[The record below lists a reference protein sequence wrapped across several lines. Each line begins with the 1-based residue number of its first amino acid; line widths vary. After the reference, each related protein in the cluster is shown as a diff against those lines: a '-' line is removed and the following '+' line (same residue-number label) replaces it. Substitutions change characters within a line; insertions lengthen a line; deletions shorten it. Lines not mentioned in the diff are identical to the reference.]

1 MHRVIVLLSFLAAGC
16 AGDESQPQGTRP
28 NVAAATQPSAEALRL
43 DSSQI
48 SPMYRETL
56 AIDLPTVA
64 QVASLKNIDILE
76 ARQAVEASRGQY
88 ESAFGAIFPVIA
100 PGAVLDHLQ
109 GVNRSDIGQ
118 VVAVNFT
125 TFQPAL
131 LVQLFL
137 NPGRVYYEVVASKK
151 RLLAT
156 QQQERFVIMETIR
169 SAVVQYYDLILA
181 QTRVSVAREAVTEA
195 EELLRLTRLRLRAG
209 TGLPADEL
217 RALASLAGRQQD
229 LVLALNGF
237 YEASITLASTLYL
250 DASVTLV
257 PKPEQIAPT
266 RLVREDL
273 GIDEMLTIAMQWR
286 PDLESVKNFAA
297 ATTADTNAT
306 IWGAAAPQ
314 LQAGYQFGG
323 LSSQTPGQNF
333 PLQKQEHASASAIWT
348 LSPSIFGQVKTAS
361 AVEQQAALEAER
373 RLEDVR
379 ALVLRAAQ
387 ESTTNAQIIPI
398 AKQQVDAADEALR
411 LARQN
416 LQAGTALTIDVL
428 QAEDAVNEA
437 RLRYAS
443 AVTNYNQSRTNLLAA
458 LGLIDSVT
466 ISASGAAASPTI
478 P

>member
-1 MHRVIVLLSFLAAGC
+1 
-16 AGDESQPQGTRP
+16 
-28 NVAAATQPSAEALRL
+28 
-43 DSSQI
+43 
-48 SPMYRETL
+48 
-56 AIDLPTVA
+56 
-64 QVASLKNIDILE
+64 
-76 ARQAVEASRGQY
+76 
-88 ESAFGAIFPVIA
+88 
-100 PGAVLDHLQ
+100 
-109 GVNRSDIGQ
+109 
-118 VVAVNFT
+118 
-125 TFQPAL
+125 
-131 LVQLFL
+131 
-137 NPGRVYYEVVASKK
+137 
-151 RLLAT
+151 
-156 QQQERFVIMETIR
+156 
-169 SAVVQYYDLILA
+169 
-181 QTRVSVAREAVTEA
+181 
-195 EELLRLTRLRLRAG
+195 
-209 TGLPADEL
+209 
-217 RALASLAGRQQD
+217 
-229 LVLALNGF
+229 
-237 YEASITLASTLYL
+237 
-250 DASVTLV
+250 
-257 PKPEQIAPT
+257 
-266 RLVREDL
+266 VREDL

-333 PLQKQEHASASAIWT
+333 PLQKQGHANASAIWA

-443 AVTNYNQSRTNLLAA
+443 AVTSYNQSQTNLLAA
-458 LGLIDSVT
+458 LGLIDSVNVA
-466 ISASGAAASPTI
+466 ASGTAAPSP
-478 P
+478 PP